1 MSIVRVYDKIMEMLL
16 YVSYMI
22 KWLINGYLIFD
33 GFVVRFLELGF

>member
-16 YVSYMI
+16 SYMI
-22 KWLINGYLIFD
+22 KWLINGYLIFN

>member
-16 YVSYMI
+16 SYMI